1 MLMPVSF
8 TRSDAKEVP
17 FETILL
23 RRLEYSGG
31 ESSFI
36 GRHVIASF
44 SEPSLLSIAMKR
56 SNVKKVPKAID
67 GFQLNK
73 YI

>member
-31 ESSFI
+31 ESSF
-36 GRHVIASF
+36 
-44 SEPSLLSIAMKR
+44 LLADMLLPPLV
-56 SNVKKVPKAID
+56 NLV
-67 GFQLNK
+67 
-73 YI
+73 Y